1 MMNCR
6 ESLGAMFLLGM
17 LASSGA
23 QAQYY
28 LGVEAGRER
37 LSFRPEYSYVNGDP
51 NDRYDNRAHGA
62 VLGAVGGYRWQSAGD
77 FSLGLEGRLSVSNTD
92 WELTLSEPARFRYD
106 VPVSVAVGLLPTY
119 RVTENFSLFAETGL
133 ALGKIR
139 ERKTTSNATRSRY
152 DVSTWRPGFVAGVG
166 MRYAMGDGWSVRAGY
181 RRTWYKAH
189 DFNTHRADGSQVE
202 AVSSKVVQSTV
213 TLGLIREF

>member
-62 VLGAVGGYRWQSAGD
+62 VLGAVGAIAGKAQEIFRW
-77 FSLGLEGRLSVSNTD
+77 V
-92 WELTLSEPARFRYD
+92 WK
-106 VPVSVAVGLLPTY
+106 VAC
-119 RVTENFSLFAETGL
+119 
-133 ALGKIR
+133 
-139 ERKTTSNATRSRY
+139 
-152 DVSTWRPGFVAGVG
+152 
-166 MRYAMGDGWSVRAGY
+166 
-181 RRTWYKAH
+181 
-189 DFNTHRADGSQVE
+189 Q
-202 AVSSKVVQSTV
+202 
-213 TLGLIREF
+213 